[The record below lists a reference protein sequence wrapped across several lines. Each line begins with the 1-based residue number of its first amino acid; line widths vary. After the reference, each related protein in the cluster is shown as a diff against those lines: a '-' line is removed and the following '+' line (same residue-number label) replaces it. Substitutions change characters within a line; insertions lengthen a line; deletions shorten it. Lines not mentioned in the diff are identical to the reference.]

1 MKRQWIK
8 AQQADE
14 DEDLPKWTGKRLPF
28 DKLVP
33 VKSFKFDEEETLTD
47 ESVSDL

>member
-8 AQQADE
+8 AEA
-14 DEDLPKWTGKRLPF
+14 LPKWTGKRLPF

-33 VKSFKFDEEETLTD
+33 VKTASFKFDEEEPLTD
-47 ESVSDL
+47 EYVSDL